1 MRALCDQR
9 HRSVPTANIGWRP
22 ALVPQDCSRR
32 RRPLFTGP
40 RNCGNRKRR
49 WVLFL
54 QDVRRVSFDRAP
66 ICEICAHLS
75 PCPRSDQSYDGQPLV
90 NRNCSR
96 SGHILPRVYTM
107 KPIAL
112 SKQANEAMRCAGR
125 ARIWASVWRANLFA
139 TNDQR
144 ACYAPVSIATAGFLP
159 SLGRRSRTSMV
170 SGTSASK
177 RSRHIGRNLRET
189 RNRTGKRCAGDRQG
203 ALRR

>member
-1 MRALCDQR
+1 MGSR
-9 HRSVPTANIGWRP
+9 HSLSARRS
-22 ALVPQDCSRR
+22 
-32 RRPLFTGP
+32 TG
-40 RNCGNRKRR
+40 
-49 WVLFL
+49 F
-54 QDVRRVSFDRAP
+54 VRSGAP

-139 TNDQR
+139 TNYQR